1 MKSEFGGDC
10 MRKIAVMT
18 VTLVLM
24 LSFVG
29 CTDKT
34 ISYNSNLGLD
44 LNGIDYESVEFNVYH
59 SNTQDHKWELLKTF
73 SCSLKVGHF
82 SDIRVEGEKNQVGIA
97 FEDNRVERT
106 ENTVSYYGDD
116 VDTYEFNID
125 GFNGWIGSFKT
136 FEVKD
141 IDGEQ
146 FYRLYPISND
156 GGGVIF
162 NDLKMDSSYDEDE
175 EDLDNILI
183 TIKFK

>member
-1 MKSEFGGDC
+1 MKYNEDDDKSEFGGDC

-82 SDIRVEGEKNQVGIA
+82 SDIRVEGEKNQD
-97 FEDNRVERT
+97 FLRPHHMN
-106 ENTVSYYGDD
+106 
-116 VDTYEFNID
+116 
-125 GFNGWIGSFKT
+125 
-136 FEVKD
+136 
-141 IDGEQ
+141 
-146 FYRLYPISND
+146 YPFLSH
-156 GGGVIF
+156 
-162 NDLKMDSSYDEDE
+162 
-175 EDLDNILI
+175 
-183 TIKFK
+183 

>member
-1 MKSEFGGDC
+1 

-73 SCSLKVGHF
+73 SCSLKSRSRASPYRG
-82 SDIRVEGEKNQVGIA
+82 SAQ
-97 FEDNRVERT
+97 
-106 ENTVSYYGDD
+106 
-116 VDTYEFNID
+116 D
-125 GFNGWIGSFKT
+125 GQARACS
-136 FEVKD
+136 
-141 IDGEQ
+141 
-146 FYRLYPISND
+146 PCS
-156 GGGVIF
+156 
-162 NDLKMDSSYDEDE
+162 
-175 EDLDNILI
+175 
-183 TIKFK
+183 

>member
-1 MKSEFGGDC
+1 

-125 GFNGWIGSFKT
+125 GFNGWIGSFKVSAKYCYAAH
-136 FEVKD
+136 ES
-141 IDGEQ
+141 
-146 FYRLYPISND
+146 RLHQND
-156 GGGVIF
+156 RCKRFALCLVLTVRFRSLAPWGKLFQLFI
-162 NDLKMDSSYDEDE
+162 
-175 EDLDNILI
+175 
-183 TIKFK
+183 